1 MKKILLIMPYGSVG
15 GMERLA
21 LTFYNHY
28 RSLGY
33 EVKALKIIKLDSD
46 IIHFGDDEL
55 FLSGVDFSG
64 MAMQRR
70 MRFYF
75 SVPLYIRRII
85 KKYGITHSIAFG
97 DMANVFSSWTRTKEL
112 KVASMHA
119 VKSIEFENKN
129 FLNKVFKRAFRKSY
143 RNFDKVVCISN
154 AIKKDLLAHCGYA
167 FDNLEVIYNPHDVLD
182 IRRKSTESLL
192 AADLALFEKEVVLFL
207 GRMSVQ
213 KAPWHLINAFGQLQK
228 QRPNAQLVLIGDGS
242 AEVTRHLE
250 QQIKQHQIENVHF
263 LGRRSNPYQYMA
275 RAKVVALSSYYEG
288 TPNVVVEA
296 MALGIPVV
304 SAFTPGITE
313 LMRVADVEETKAL
326 TRTEAGIVTPPFF
339 KGKLEIPNTD
349 VITEEEK
356 IYAEALQEVLGTDA
370 YTKTLAEH
378 QVALLAKFDLQK
390 VASAYLEPIT
400 RNK

>member
-64 MAMQRR
+64 MTMQRR

-75 SVPLYIRRII
+75 SVPLRIRRII

-97 DMANVFSSWTRTKEL
+97 DMANVFSSWTRTNEF

-154 AIKKDLLAHCGYA
+154 AIRKDLLANCGYA
-167 FDNLEVIYNPHDVLD
+167 FDNLEVIYNPHDVAE
-182 IRRKSTESLL
+182 IRRKSTEDLP
-192 AADLALFEKEVVLFL
+192 AADAPLFENEVVLFL

-213 KAPWHLINAFGQLQK
+213 KAPWHLVNAFGELQK

-242 AEVTRHLE
+242 PEVTRHLE
-250 QQIKQHQIENVHF
+250 RQIAQHQISNIHF

-275 RAKVVALSSYYEG
+275 RSKVVALSSYYEG

-313 LMRVADVEETKAL
+313 LMRVADAEETKAL

-339 KGKLEIPNTD
+339 KGRLNIPDTS
-349 VITEEEK
+349 VVTEEEK
-356 IYAEALQEVLGTDA
+356 IYADALQETLGTDA

-378 QVALLAKFDLQK
+378 QAALLAKFDLQQ
-390 VASAYLEPIT
+390 VAAAYLESIT

>member
-28 RSLGY
+28 RGLGY

-46 IIHFGDDEL
+46 IIHFGGDEL

-64 MAMQRR
+64 MTMQRR

-75 SVPLYIRRII
+75 SVPLRIRRII
-85 KKYGITHSIAFG
+85 KQYGITHSIAFG
-97 DMANVFSSWTRTKEL
+97 DMANVFSSWTRTKEF

-129 FLNKVFKRAFRKSY
+129 FLNTVFKRAFKKSY
-143 RNFDKVVCISN
+143 RNFDKVVCISK
-154 AIKKDLLAHCGYA
+154 AIKGDMVANCGFA
-167 FDNLEVIYNPHDVLD
+167 FPEKLEVIYNPHDIKE
-182 IRRKSTESLL
+182 IRKRATEPIDAGE
-192 AADLALFEKEVVLFL
+192 AAIFEKDTVLFL
-207 GRMSVQ
+207 GRLSTQ
-213 KAPWHLINAFGQLQK
+213 KSPWHLVNAFLLAAEK
-228 QRPNAQLVLIGDGS
+228 KPDINLVLIGDGS
-242 AEVTRHLE
+242 REVTEIVKKMAEGHKNIHL
-250 QQIKQHQIENVHF
+250 F
-263 LGRRSNPYQYMA
+263 GRRSNPYKYMA
-275 RAKVVALSSYYEG
+275 RAKIVALSSYYEG

-296 MALGIPVV
+296 MALGVPVV

-313 LMRVADVEETKAL
+313 LMCVVGGEETKAL

-339 KGKLEIPNTD
+339 KGRLEIPDTD
-349 VITEEEK
+349 AITEEEK
-356 IYAEALQEVLGTDA
+356 IYADALVEVLGTDA
-370 YTKTLAEH
+370 YAKTLAAN
-378 QVALLAKFDLQK
+378 QAALLAKFDLQQ
-390 VASAYLEPIT
+390 VAAAYLEPIT